1 MTGCALLYSS
11 WTFLAVRNLN
21 EISCVLKKKNRRRRR
36 RRLHWPGK
44 EEDTVES
51 QDYYRSNVLVQIRS
65 VKQNLRKIIL
75 FYLPNWG
82 FWIRFGPTEVE
93 KFVLSKLV
101 QNRIS
106 IIIIRFR
113 PNTHKPLFGRPLPRS
128 NYTNVFDS
136 KSPLLGQAAHLHREH
151 FPLGWLFAASGG
163 REQRDGSFNMFY
175 SIYNIGSVHRLL
187 WRTDQ
192 WLIRYVYEK

>member
-1 MTGCALLYSS
+1 MVTDILEIMKCFRSVHNVLSLRDLTTDWRCPWVQFLEFLGCKKPEWNLLC
-11 WTFLAVRNLN
+11 L
-21 EISCVLKKKNRRRRR
+21 EKKTQSRRRRR
-36 RRLHWPGK
+36 RSRLHWPGK

-51 QDYYRSNVLVQIRS
+51 QDYYRSKVWVQIRS
-65 VKQNLRKIIL
+65 VKQNMRKIIL

-113 PNTHKPLFGRPLPRS
+113 PNTHKPLFGRPLDVEGETGPTLLMGGWPS
-128 NYTNVFDS
+128 NRTTELVS
-136 KSPLLGQAAHLHREH
+136 Q
-151 FPLGWLFAASGG
+151 
-163 REQRDGSFNMFY
+163 DGSSSSANFTLKY
-175 SIYNIGSVHRLL
+175 D
-187 WRTDQ
+187 T
-192 WLIRYVYEK
+192 E

>member
-1 MTGCALLYSS
+1 MKSLVS
-11 WTFLAVRNLN
+11 W
-21 EISCVLKKKNRRRRR
+21 KKTQSRRRS
-36 RRLHWPGK
+36 RLHWPGK

-51 QDYYRSNVLVQIRS
+51 QDYYRSKVWVQIRS
-65 VKQNLRKIIL
+65 VKQNMRKIIL

-113 PNTHKPLFGRPLPRS
+113 PNTHKPLFGRPLI
-128 NYTNVFDS
+128 
-136 KSPLLGQAAHLHREH
+136 E
-151 FPLGWLFAASGG
+151 WAASLSWPETETVLTILNILIFTSFVLVGFYSKMAMFGLGG
-163 REQRDGSFNMFY
+163 RFIKIVKLVQYFIIVRFSLRSPGDGSDELHHTF
-175 SIYNIGSVHRLL
+175 LL
-187 WRTDQ
+187 Q
-192 WLIRYVYEK
+192 